1 MGILK
6 DKGIVKS
13 NTKSA
18 TVFEG
23 LFGDETFLDV
33 AHLKP
38 SEYIEKYWTEYCKLP
53 GGNNA
58 LNGNVFELV
67 IHTLLYREGILP
79 FYVQASVAF
88 VPNVNFDTLLYNK
101 GIGPVSL
108 SVKTSLRER
117 YKQADLE
124 AIALKYVHRKA
135 SCILLTV
142 EKNEAMSVK
151 EKIRSGDVIG
161 LDRVILCTSSEMD
174 DLITD
179 LKKETFYEADSIK
192 IVEGQIIVN
201 KD

>member
-13 NTKSA
+13 KTKSA
-18 TVFEG
+18 EVFER
-23 LFGDETFLDV
+23 LMGDKTFLDV
-33 AHLKP
+33 VYSKP
-38 SEYIEKYWTEYCKLP
+38 SEYIIKYWDEYAKLS
-53 GGNNA
+53 GRNNA
-58 LNGNVFELV
+58 LNGKVFELV

-88 VPNVNFDTLLYNK
+88 VPNVKFDTLLYNK
-101 GIGPVSL
+101 GVGPISL

-135 SCILLTV
+135 SCILLTI
-142 EKNEAMSVK
+142 EKAEAKSVK
-151 EKIRSGDVIG
+151 EKIKSGDAIG
-161 LDRVILCTSSEMD
+161 LDKVILCTSFEMD

-179 LKKETFYEADSIK
+179 LKRETFYEAESIK
-192 IVEGQIIVN
+192 IVEGQIIIN

>member
-18 TVFEG
+18 AVFEG
-23 LFGDETFLDV
+23 LFGDKTFLDV
-33 AHLKP
+33 THLKP
-38 SEYIEKYWTEYCKLP
+38 SEYIEKYWTEYGKLP

-58 LNGNVFELV
+58 LNGKVFELV

-108 SVKTSLRER
+108 SIKTSLRER

-135 SCILLTV
+135 NCILLTV
-142 EKNEAMSVK
+142 EKAEANSVK
-151 EKIRSGDVIG
+151 EKIKSGDVIG

-174 DLITD
+174 DMIEE
-179 LKKETFYEADSIK
+179 LKKDTFYEADSIK

>member
-18 TVFEG
+18 AVFEG
-23 LFGDETFLDV
+23 LFGDKTFLDV
-33 AHLKP
+33 THLKP
-38 SEYIEKYWTEYCKLP
+38 SEYIEKYWTEYDKLP

-58 LNGNVFELV
+58 LNGKVFELV

-108 SVKTSLRER
+108 SIKTSLRER

-135 SCILLTV
+135 NCILLTV
-142 EKNEAMSVK
+142 EKAEANSVK
-151 EKIRSGDVIG
+151 EKIKSGDVIG
-161 LDRVILCTSSEMD
+161 LDRVVLCTSSEMD
-174 DLITD
+174 DMIEE
-179 LKKETFYEADSIK
+179 LKKDTFYEADSIK